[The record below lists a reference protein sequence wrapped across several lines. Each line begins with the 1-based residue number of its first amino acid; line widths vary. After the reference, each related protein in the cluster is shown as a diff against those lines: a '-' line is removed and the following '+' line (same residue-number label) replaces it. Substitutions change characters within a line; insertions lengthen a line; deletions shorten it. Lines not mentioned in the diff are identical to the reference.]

1 MSEAN
6 SKSTD
11 MQNLFLTEHAKIAR
25 KANKINPSHYNNY
38 SVKRGLRNPD
48 GTGVLAGLTEIG
60 DVHGYILDESEKV
73 PVDGILRYR
82 GIDVEDIA
90 AGFLKRGRFGFE
102 ETTYL
107 LLFGKLPTKQNLKD
121 FIEILDYHRQ
131 LPVGFVE
138 NMILKAPSSN
148 IMNKLAR
155 SVLVSYSYDANPEG
169 KAIKNVL
176 RQCITLI
183 SQFPCMIAYG
193 YQAKAHYHDDKSL
206 AIHHPEP
213 GLSAAENFLR
223 LIRPNKKFA
232 AVEAEILDLAMILHA
247 EHGGGNN
254 SSFTTHVVT
263 SSGTDVFSAIAAAV
277 GSLKGLKHGGANI
290 KVINMVENFKD
301 NISDWSSE
309 SQVADHITKI
319 IKKKAF
325 DKAGLVYGMG
335 HAVYTISDPRA
346 VIFKEKV
353 EQLAKEKGCEE
364 ELGLYKLIEKLTP
377 QIFESVKGSDKVI
390 SANVDF
396 YSGFVYKMLG
406 IPTELFT
413 PIFAMSRIAGW
424 SAHILEE
431 LLSGGRIMRP
441 AYKNVRKRQEY
452 VPLKKRVA
460 SE

>member
-1 MSEAN
+1 MSEAS

-11 MQNLFLTEHAKIAR
+11 MQNLFLTEHARIAR
-25 KANKINPSHYNNY
+25 KANKIDPSYYSNYN
-38 SVKRGLRNPD
+38 VKRGLRNVD
-48 GTGVLAGLTEIG
+48 GTGVLVGLTEIG

-82 GIDVEDIA
+82 GIDIEDIA
-90 AGFLKRGRFGFE
+90 TGFLKRGRFGFE
-102 ETTYL
+102 ETAYL
-107 LLFGKLPTKQNLKD
+107 LLFGELPTKQNLKE
-121 FIEILDYHRQ
+121 FIKLLDYHRQ

-155 SVLVSYSYDANPEG
+155 SVLVSYSYDSNPEG
-169 KAIKNVL
+169 KALKNVL

-183 SQFPCMIAYG
+183 AQFPCMIAYG
-193 YQAKAHYHDDKSL
+193 YQAKTHYHDGKSL
-206 AIHHPEP
+206 SIHHPEA
-213 GLSAAENFLR
+213 GLSTAENFLR
-223 LIRPNKKFA
+223 LIRPNKKFD

-254 SSFTTHVVT
+254 SSFTTHVVI
-263 SSGTDVFSAIAAAV
+263 SSGTDVYSAIAAAV

-290 KVINMVENFKD
+290 KVVNMIENFKH

-309 SQVADHITKI
+309 SQVADYITKI

-325 DKAGLVYGMG
+325 DKTGLVYGMG
-335 HAVYTISDPRA
+335 HAVYTLSDPRA
-346 VIFKEKV
+346 VIFKKKV

-364 ELGLYKLIEKLTP
+364 ELGLYKLIERLTP
-377 QIFESVKGSDKVI
+377 QVFESVKGSDKVI

-441 AYKNVRKRQEY
+441 AYKNIRKRQKY
-452 VPLKKRVA
+452 VPINKRVA
-460 SE
+460 E